1 MPADD
6 SQPTP
11 PPPIPPG
18 PPPPASAGRRKQI
31 DWMAILIPI
40 AFAAISI
47 LVIGFIVYAI
57 SGKEGVLTSLADE
70 KIARGLITFLITL
83 ATVAIAIILTLSAI
97 ISDPAVVKDRF
108 TLGKE
113 VLSILIGVLGTIVG
127 FYFGSAVSGQAQPLH
142 VVSALVTNEQPKKGD
157 TTTIVAFIAGGKSPY
172 TYSITFTPPAVP
184 NAKDLSANDGTI
196 KYDVQ
201 VPLDLKAETTEAFV
215 IDVKD
220 SDGKTITYNKEGA
233 KKFVMK
239 PQ

>member
-1 MPADD
+1 MPVDD

-11 PPPIPPG
+11 PPPASPPPPG
-18 PPPPASAGRRKQI
+18 PSSRRKGI
-31 DWMAILIPI
+31 DWSAILPPV

-57 SGKEGVLTSLADE
+57 SGKQGVLTSLADE

-113 VLSILIGVLGTIVG
+113 VLSVLIGVLGTIVG

-142 VVSALVTNEQPKKGD
+142 VASALVTNEQPKKGE
-157 TTTIVAFIAGGKSPY
+157 TTTIVGFIAGGKSPY
-172 TYSITFTPPAVP
+172 TYSISFSPATISG
-184 NAKDLSANDGTI
+184 AKDVPANDGTI

-201 VPLDLKAETTEAFV
+201 VPADLKIDTQETFV

-220 SDGKTITYNKEGA
+220 SDGKAITYNKEGT

-239 PQ
+239 AQ